1 MLGERKCCMR
11 RPAAVVNYAS
21 AASAGGDWSYRLSQ
35 GARSSS
41 RGHGGE
47 CSRGASGP
55 PPVTTGPSGS
65 SAWASRTTCTPLQ
78 ENVTTRVGLSSAT
91 GGGGGGGG
99 GELGHKAFRT
109 DGALCRFNMEETGRY
124 EFYRRRERWWLIKE
138 VFGFPLTLFFSFF
151 ANKYAKAYPVESWL
165 NFFFSHLT

>member
-91 GGGGGGGG
+91 EEEEEEEV
-99 GELGHKAFRT
+99 GEENSATKPSERME
-109 DGALCRFNMEETGRY
+109 LCAVSTGR
-124 EFYRRRERWWLIKE
+124 RQ
-138 VFGFPLTLFFSFF
+138 VGTSFIGDV
-151 ANKYAKAYPVESWL
+151 NGDD
-165 NFFFSHLT
+165 